1 MVTQA
6 EHSDIRLRNNFSASQ
21 YSLFQLIRQIKAEYP
36 TSQIQLRPALHRSI
50 LQGEVF
56 QATQVGDDWCID
68 VNLPGLYGSSSPLP
82 SYFTE
87 LLLEQA
93 QQENTL
99 PRQLLDL
106 LNQRLYELKI
116 EIEGKS
122 HPAIQQLEEKNNQW
136 LELATRLLGLPSERL
151 AILPR
156 KAWLFR
162 HYHLLTHPYPTAQGL
177 TQLVSSWLE
186 NFPVAVEECVIR
198 QVQVGRDSLTSLGKA
213 NNSLGKSSLLG
224 NQIIDRNSKLRIKI
238 GPLSHESFSELIRN
252 RKTWRTLRTL
262 ISVYLRSPYEC
273 ELEFSLDA
281 PKQLDAVNL
290 GGLQWGH
297 LGRNAWLLNK
307 QTTDTPASL
316 QALMPLI

>member
-116 EIEGKS
+116 EIEG
-122 HPAIQQLEEKNNQW
+122 
-136 LELATRLLGLPSERL
+136 
-151 AILPR
+151 
-156 KAWLFR
+156 
-162 HYHLLTHPYPTAQGL
+162 
-177 TQLVSSWLE
+177 
-186 NFPVAVEECVIR
+186 
-198 QVQVGRDSLTSLGKA
+198 
-213 NNSLGKSSLLG
+213 
-224 NQIIDRNSKLRIKI
+224 
-238 GPLSHESFSELIRN
+238 
-252 RKTWRTLRTL
+252 
-262 ISVYLRSPYEC
+262 
-273 ELEFSLDA
+273 
-281 PKQLDAVNL
+281 
-290 GGLQWGH
+290 
-297 LGRNAWLLNK
+297 
-307 QTTDTPASL
+307 
-316 QALMPLI
+316 

>member
-1 MVTQA
+1 MATKA
-6 EHSDIRLRNNFSASQ
+6 EYPNLRLENTINASQ

-36 TSQIQLRPALHRSI
+36 ASQIKLRPALHRSI

-87 LLLEQA
+87 LLLEQE

-116 EIEGKS
+116 EIDGKA
-122 HPAIQQLEEKNNQW
+122 HPAIQQLEENNAQW

-151 AILPR
+151 AILPS

-162 HYHLLTHPYPTAQGL
+162 HFHLLTHPYPTARGL
-177 TQLVSSWLE
+177 SELVRSWLKD
-186 NFPVAVEECVIR
+186 FPVEIEECVLR
-198 QVQVGRDSLTSLGKA
+198 QVQVGRDSLTSLGTT
-213 NNSLGKSSLLG
+213 NHQLGKSALLG
-224 NQIIDRNSKLRIKI
+224 NKILDRNSKLRIKI
-238 GPLSHESFSELIRN
+238 GPLSHENFSELIRN